1 MHYSR
6 EARLT
11 IPVHA
16 EPGGGTK
23 LGAGENMAVEGH
35 GKTHCGPNDTEKS
48 SCVLIQHNFP
58 YMVEKWTFEQLTW
71 LCSLPKSHCQCCTT
85 WTVELRS
92 HLREELGGHASAV
105 STLWDVWVVYVLGTA
120 CLLV

>member
-35 GKTHCGPNDTEKS
+35 GKTHCGPNDTEKKFM
-48 SCVLIQHNFP
+48 CFD
-58 YMVEKWTFEQLTW
+58 TAQL
-71 LCSLPKSHCQCCTT
+71 SLYGRK
-85 WTVELRS
+85 V
-92 HLREELGGHASAV
+92 
-105 STLWDVWVVYVLGTA
+105 DF
-120 CLLV
+120 